1 MIEVLRKIWRFAGEE
16 QGNIRKS
23 MVLGFFYAIFHMFQI
38 AAIYVVVLALVDGSS
53 SAAPA
58 WQALVLLLVSIL
70 GRAIMNRF
78 SQLQQTHAGYFMTA
92 NKRLHMGD
100 KLKRIPM
107 GYFNDQ
113 SLGELTGIATTV
125 LDEVESAGA
134 MVLVTILGGL
144 INSAVMLLCVL
155 FWDWRIGLL
164 ALAGMALYLLLLS
177 RMEKQSAK
185 IAPKRQRDE
194 ARLVEAVLE
203 QLQGMSVIKSFNLTG
218 KGDKRIRRALE
229 DSRENN
235 LAVEKLFTPYIWAQ
249 EMALHLFSV
258 LILAAAV
265 WLYLS
270 GSLTLANALMAV
282 IISFLIFSQIQ
293 SAGSGVSA
301 LRLVGS
307 SIDHANQVDAIP
319 EMDQKGTALHPGSHD
334 IVLSL
339 IHI

>member
-1 MIEVLRKIWRFAGEE
+1 
-16 QGNIRKS
+16 

-38 AAIYVVVLALVDGSS
+38 AAIYVVVLALVDGST

-78 SQLQQTHAGYFMTA
+78 SQLQQTHAGYFMVA

-218 KGDKRIRRALE
+218 KGDKRIRQALE

-258 LILAAAV
+258 VILAAAV
-265 WLYLS
+265 WLYL
-270 GSLTLANALMAV
+270 N
-282 IISFLIFSQIQ
+282 
-293 SAGSGVSA
+293 
-301 LRLVGS
+301 GS
-307 SIDHANQVDAIP
+307 SDSGQRPDGGDHFLPDLLPDPVRGQRRVRPAAGGQLHRPRQPGGRDPGDGPGRRGAPPGIP
-319 EMDQKGTALHPGSHD
+319 RHRVRPCGLLLRQPAHSEGCVPHHPG
-334 IVLSL
+334 
-339 IHI
+339 